1 MYTYFTLPSSFY
13 SFTEVRWIIVYSLYL
28 LTDASF
34 SRSFLNLLT
43 RHPMDSPVRVVVVPA
58 QLPTVAS
65 TDQWV
70 APPDKRRGQLIQTPD
85 LCLDHPAPHHRCLD
99 LGPGPSLPPWVPGQ
113 DSHRGHHQPDLDHHQ
128 EGPPKA
134 VCQQGIT
141 TERNPVIWMLDTRRT
156 HPHHM
161 VSSLSCFRRLWG

>member
-65 TDQWV
+65 TD
-70 APPDKRRGQLIQTPD
+70 TS
-85 LCLDHPAPHHRCLD
+85 LDHPAPHHRCLD

-141 TERNPVIWMLDTRRT
+141 TERNLVIWMLDTRRT

-161 VSSLSCFRRLWG
+161 VSSLSCFRSLWG